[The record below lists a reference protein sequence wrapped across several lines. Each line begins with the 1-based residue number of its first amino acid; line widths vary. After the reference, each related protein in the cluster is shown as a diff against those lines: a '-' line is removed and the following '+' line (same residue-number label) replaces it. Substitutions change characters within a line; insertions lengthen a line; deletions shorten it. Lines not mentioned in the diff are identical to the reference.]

1 MTTDDTRWAEDLVS
15 GLPLEKKIAQM
26 ITVEVGGGYV
36 SDDDPRLAGW
46 VSRVRDLGVGG
57 VVLYGGTP
65 RDVACLVNR
74 LQREA
79 AVPLLV
85 SADFEGGP
93 GQQVAGA
100 SEFPADMALSAVG
113 SEELTA
119 RVGRIGGIE
128 GRAMGI
134 HLTYS
139 PVADITAGPNNPAE
153 SVRTFGGDLELLHR
167 MIGAYVRG
175 YHEGGM
181 LATAKHF
188 PGRGDVSRMPDRPE
202 FQQIDKLSAQVEAQE
217 FRAFR
222 HAIDAG
228 VDFVMTEHVA
238 VPSVTG
244 GSDLP
249 ASVEGRLVTGWL
261 REKLGFRG
269 VISSDDLW
277 YDHVIA
283 RFGKDDVAVRAIQA
297 GHDIVLKPKDA
308 DTAAKRILEAV
319 RSGEIEEA
327 QIDESV
333 RRILACKARLGLHKN
348 RMIDEENVGA
358 LVGTSAHRAVVQEL
372 ADRSLTLLKND
383 GVLPVPASHLRSV
396 VNISLQK
403 AENDPSPPLLAAK
416 LSAALPSLR
425 SFCLRPDTDS
435 STYQEARTAAEAGD
449 LVMFSLFVPRDR
461 LGAAAPL
468 RDRDVALIEGTAKA
482 KPRQTLAVA
491 YGNPYLVNR
500 IGSAAAFAV
509 GWGEK
514 GWFGNQAVYFDS
526 VIKLLHGALALE
538 GRLPVFVSDRYP
550 IGAGIR
556 L

>member
-15 GLPLEKKIAQM
+15 GLPLETKIAQM

-416 LSAALPSLR
+416 LSAAFPSLR

-500 IGSAAAFAV
+500 IGSAGAFAV